1 VSIRE
6 SVASADRKSNMKRNG
21 IVRSEADILAL
32 VSAPASIQM
41 DSSVG
46 NKGIDNYHI
55 DVELSAAFVFN
66 GKEVVEG
73 VTKQVVA
80 GSRVGKSEQMDDFR
94 HNYRDLIRATLHR
107 AKTDLSPAVINLLQ
121 FSVIKFVL
129 QETRAQMDQMSEQ
142 MEETLSQQKFS
153 GSRSLLA
160 TQERFTR
167 FRQNRDSFTYKINRF
182 IFKQLQRE
190 ETSELRQLREQ
201 FLGNDIPELLNIMFN
216 PMLSASN
223 PLEDSLLH
231 ENYALWNRSDFP
243 AGIQK
248 LEAHLGDLF
257 PELPLLPLKSKVD
270 LGSAQSEIYDELG
283 GLFAAQNI
291 LGASEDQKVLVAES
305 FCWLDQPGNVR
316 FVFDSSIHNRSL
328 AVLKDQEGM
337 KAQWAF
343 KSDVKKLVRAALDA
357 RKLFTNDTEFKE
369 MIAGY
374 GLRDSWTATDAQ
386 FLDIRQACAYV
397 AGNDVKKILSKIDS
411 SKDGAAALLKKLDD
425 LGRQVNQRF
434 KDEAEEYFLKILTD
448 ISRFRLHI
456 KYYRFAHRIFNRINI
471 IQDPE
476 KLQLAKSGG
485 SLYQLV
491 SSEEAKLIESDESE
505 IIHHTII
512 KADVRGSTTVTR
524 ELINQGLNPAS
535 YFSLRFFDP
544 INQLLANYGAA
555 KVFIE
560 GDAVILGIYEHNDAP
575 NQWYSVSRA
584 CGIAKEILDIV
595 NSKNSNSKQTGLP
608 SLEIGI
614 GICYSAERPLFL
626 FDDKRA
632 IMISPAIGIADRMS
646 SCSWHLRDSFSD
658 SDFNVEVLLVDEEP
672 DDGAALPPS
681 EKGQKHINYNV
692 NGVLLDGPAFR
703 KLMSEISLKKIRVK
717 MAELSEV
724 MFVGKYPDTLGKER
738 DLVIREGRVQRWKQ
752 GAVLKSEADS
762 NDPEEFFY
770 EVLPNSKLAS
780 QVVEVARQQAKTRAE

>member
-1 VSIRE
+1 MS
-6 SVASADRKSNMKRNG
+6 RKG

-46 NKGIDNYHI
+46 NKGIDNYRI

-66 GKEVVEG
+66 GKEVVESLA
-73 VTKQVVA
+73 KQVVA
-80 GSRVGKSEQMDDFR
+80 GSKIVKSDILDDLR
-94 HNYRDLIRATLHR
+94 RNYSDLLRATLHR
-107 AKTDLSPAVINLLQ
+107 VKTDLSAPVINILQ
-121 FSVIKFVL
+121 FAVIKFVL
-129 QETRAQMDQMSEQ
+129 QETRTQIDHMSEQ
-142 MEETLSQQKFS
+142 MEETLSQQKFA

-167 FRQNRDSFTYKINRF
+167 FRQNRDSFTYKINRA

-190 ETSELRQLREQ
+190 ETSELRQLRELY
-201 FLGNDIPELLNIMFN
+201 LGNDIPELLNIMYN

-231 ENYALWNRSDFP
+231 ENYALWNRSEFP
-243 AGIQK
+243 VGIEK
-248 LEAHLGDLF
+248 LEAHLGELF
-257 PELPLLPLKSKVD
+257 PAIPLLPLKSKID

-283 GLFAAQNI
+283 GLFSAQNL
-291 LGASEDQKVLVAES
+291 LGPSEDQKVLVSES

-316 FVFDSSIHNRSL
+316 FVFDSTIHHRSL
-328 AVLKDQEGM
+328 AVLKNQDGM

-343 KSDVKKLVRAALDA
+343 KADVKKLVRAALDA
-357 RKLFTNDTEFKE
+357 RKMFADDTQFKE

-374 GLRDSWTATDAQ
+374 ALREKWSLADGQ
-386 FLDIRQACAYV
+386 FLDIRQASAYA
-397 AGNDVKKILSKIDS
+397 AGNDTKKILAKIDL
-411 SKDGAAALLKKLDD
+411 SKDGATAFIKKLDD
-425 LGRQVNQRF
+425 LSRQVNQKF
-434 KDEAEEYFLKILTD
+434 KEEAEEYFLKILTD

-456 KYYRFAHRIFNRINI
+456 KYYRFAHRIFNRMNI

-485 SLYQLV
+485 NLYQLV
-491 SSEEAKLIESDESE
+491 TVEEAKLAQSDESE

-512 KADVRGSTTVTR
+512 KADVRGSTTVTQ

-544 INQLLANYGAA
+544 INQLLAKYGAA

-560 GDAVILGIYEHNDAP
+560 GDAVILGIYEHNDALD
-575 NQWYSVSRA
+575 QWYSVSRA
-584 CGIAKEILDIV
+584 CGVAKEILDIV
-595 NSKNSNSKQTGLP
+595 NSKNSHSKLTGLP

-614 GICYSAERPLFL
+614 GICYSGERPLFL

-646 SCSWHLRDSFSD
+646 SCSWHLRDYFND
-658 SDFNVEVLLVDEEP
+658 STFNVEVLSVDGSSEDVGSD
-672 DDGAALPPS
+672 DDGQEENGALPAG
-681 EKGQKHINYNV
+681 EKGQKHVNYNV
-692 NGVLLDGPAFR
+692 NGVLLDVPAFR

-717 MAELSEV
+717 VAEKSEV
-724 MFVGKYPDTLGKER
+724 MFVGKFPDTLGKER
-738 DLVIREGRVQRWKQ
+738 ELVIREGRVNKWNRDRI
-752 GAVLKSEADS
+752 AETDTAEDEAL
-762 NDPEEFFY
+762 EFFY

-780 QVVEVARQQAKTRAE
+780 KVIEVARLQAQAKSAHLI

>member
-1 VSIRE
+1 MS
-6 SVASADRKSNMKRNG
+6 RKG

-46 NKGIDNYHI
+46 SRGIDNYHI
-55 DVELSAAFVFN
+55 DVELSTAFVFN
-66 GKEVVEG
+66 AKEVVES
-73 VTKQVVA
+73 VAKQVVA
-80 GSRVGKSEQMDDFR
+80 GAKVGRSDILDDLR
-94 HNYRDLIRATLHR
+94 NNYADLLRATLHR
-107 AKTDLSPAVINLLQ
+107 AKTDLTAPIINILQ
-121 FSVIKFVL
+121 FAVIKFVL
-129 QETRAQMDQMSEQ
+129 QETRTQMDKLSEQ
-142 MEETLSQQKFS
+142 MEETLSQQKFA
-153 GSRSLLA
+153 GSRGLLA
-160 TQERFTR
+160 TQERFTQ
-167 FRQNRDSFTYKINRF
+167 FRQNRDSFTYKINRA
-182 IFKQLQRE
+182 ILKQLQRE

-231 ENYALWNRSDFP
+231 ENYALWNRSEFP
-243 AGIQK
+243 AGIEK

-257 PELPLLPLKSKVD
+257 PALPLLPLKSKID
-270 LGSAQSEIYDELG
+270 FGSAQSEIYDELG
-283 GLFAAQNI
+283 GLFSAQNL
-291 LGASEDQKVLVAES
+291 LGPSEDQKVLVSES

-316 FVFDSSIHNRSL
+316 FVFDSTIHNRSL
-328 AVLKDQEGM
+328 AVLKNQEGM

-343 KSDVKKLVRAALDA
+343 KSDVKRLVRGALDA
-357 RKLFTNDTEFKE
+357 RKMFADDTQFKE

-374 GLRDSWTATDAQ
+374 TLRESWSLADAQ
-386 FLDIRQACAYV
+386 FMDIRQASAYA
-397 AGNDVKKILSKIDS
+397 AGNDSKKILAKIDLA
-411 SKDGAAALLKKLDD
+411 KDGAASLIRKLDD
-425 LGRQVNQRF
+425 LSRQVNQKFR
-434 KDEAEEYFLKILTD
+434 EESEEYFLKILTD

-476 KLQLAKSGG
+476 KLQLAKAGG
-485 SLYQLV
+485 NLYQLV
-491 SSEEAKLIESDESE
+491 SVEEAKLIQPEESE

-544 INQLLANYGAA
+544 INQLLAKYGAA

-575 NQWYSVSRA
+575 DQWYSVSRA
-584 CGIAKEILDIV
+584 CGVAKEILDIV
-595 NSKNSNSKQTGLP
+595 NSKNSHSKQTGLP

-658 SDFNVEVLLVDEEP
+658 SAFNVEVLSVDGGSENADS
-672 DDGAALPPS
+672 DDDSEQGNGALPAG
-681 EKGQKHINYNV
+681 EKGQKHVNYNV
-692 NGVLLDGPAFR
+692 NGVLLDAPAFR
-703 KLMSEISLKKIRVK
+703 KLMSEISLKKLRVK
-717 MAELSEV
+717 VAERSEV
-724 MFVGKYPDTLGKER
+724 MFVGKFPDTLGKER
-738 DLVIREGRVQRWKQ
+738 ELVIREGRVNKWNHGRVVDTDLVKD
-752 GAVLKSEADS
+752 DS
-762 NDPEEFFY
+762 VEFFY
-770 EVLPNSKLAS
+770 EILPNSKIAS
-780 QVVEVARQQAKTRAE
+780 QVIEASRLQAQSKPE

>member
-1 VSIRE
+1 MS
-6 SVASADRKSNMKRNG
+6 RKG

-32 VSAPASIQM
+32 VSAPASIEM

-66 GKEVVEG
+66 CKEVVESIA
-73 VTKQVVA
+73 KQVVA
-80 GSRVGKSEQMDDFR
+80 GTKIGKSDLIDDLR
-94 HNYRDLIRATLHR
+94 SNYRDLIKATLHR
-107 AKTDLSPAVINLLQ
+107 AKTDLSAPVINVLQFAVIKL
-121 FSVIKFVL
+121 VL
-129 QETRAQMDQMSEQ
+129 QETRAQMDLMSEQ
-142 MEETLSQQKFS
+142 MEETLSQQKFA

-160 TQERFTR
+160 TQERFTW
-167 FRQNRDSFTYKINRF
+167 FRQNRDSFTYKINRA
-182 IFKQLQRE
+182 ILKQLQRE

-201 FLGNDIPELLNIMFN
+201 FLGNAIPELLNIMFN

-231 ENYALWNRSDFP
+231 ENYALWNRAEFP
-243 AGIQK
+243 AGIEK
-248 LEAHLGDLF
+248 LEAHLGELF
-257 PELPLLPLKSKVD
+257 PGLPLLPLKSKID

-283 GLFAAQNI
+283 GLFAAQNL
-291 LGASEDQKVLVAES
+291 LGPSEDQKVLVSES

-316 FVFDSSIHNRSL
+316 FVFDSTIHNRSL

-357 RKLFTNDTEFKE
+357 RKMFADDSQFKE

-374 GLRDSWTATDAQ
+374 LLRESWSVTDAQ
-386 FLDIRQACAYV
+386 FIDVRQACSYA
-397 AGNDVKKILSKIDS
+397 AGNDTKKIIAKIDPA
-411 SKDGAAALLKKLDD
+411 KEGATTLLKKLDD
-425 LGRQVNQRF
+425 LSRQVNQKF
-434 KDEAEEYFLKILTD
+434 KEEAEEYFLKILTD

-471 IQDPE
+471 ISDPE

-485 SLYQLV
+485 NLYQLV
-491 SSEEAKLIESDESE
+491 SVEEAKLIQPEESE
-505 IIHHTII
+505 IIHHAII

-544 INQLLANYGAA
+544 INQLLAKYGAA

-575 NQWYSVSRA
+575 DQWYSVSRA

-595 NSKNSNSKQTGLP
+595 TSKNTHSKQTGLP
-608 SLEIGI
+608 TLEIGI
-614 GICYSAERPLFL
+614 GICYSGERPLFL

-646 SCSWHLRDSFSD
+646 SCSWHLRDAFND
-658 SDFNVEVLLVDEEP
+658 SSFNVEVLLVDHNP
-672 DDGAALPPS
+672 DDDGLDDGEPLPPS
-681 EKGQKHINYNV
+681 EKGQKHVNYNV
-692 NGVLLDGPAFR
+692 NGVLLDAPAFR
-703 KLMSEISLKKIRVK
+703 KLMSEISLKKVK
-717 MAELSEV
+717 VKVAEESEV
-724 MFVGKYPDTLGKER
+724 MFVGKFPDTLGKER
-738 DLVIREGRVQRWKQ
+738 DLVIREGRVHRWHK
-752 GAVLKSEADS
+752 GNVLEVETID
-762 NDPEEFFY
+762 DEPVECFY
-770 EVLPNSKLAS
+770 EILPNSRLAS
-780 QVVEVARQQAKTRAE
+780 QVVEVSRQQAQPKS